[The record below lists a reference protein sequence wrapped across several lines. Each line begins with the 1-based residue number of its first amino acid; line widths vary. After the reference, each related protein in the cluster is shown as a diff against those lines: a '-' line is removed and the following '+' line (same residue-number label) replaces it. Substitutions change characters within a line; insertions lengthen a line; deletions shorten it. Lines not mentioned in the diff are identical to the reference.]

1 MKELKTLRRDIDE
14 IDDKIISLLIKRGEI
29 AHKIGE
35 IKKSKDVEFYAPAR
49 EKEIL
54 LKIKKLS
61 AGSKLP
67 KEALEEIFREILNA
81 SRSLEHKIRVCYF
94 GEEATFTHQA
104 AIKNFGLNAE
114 YIGTDTIADVFTEV
128 EKNRADYGVVP
139 VENSTEGA
147 VNHTL
152 DMFFDSDLKI
162 VSEINLKIEQC
173 LLAKKIIPL
182 KSITTV
188 YSHHQALAQ
197 VRNWLLRNLNEKVKI
212 IETLS
217 TAHAAKTISG
227 LPSTKKVAAVA
238 SAAAAKIYGLQI
250 LAKGIEDIPDNYTRF
265 LIIGKSI
272 NSHPTGS
279 DKTSVMVSIKD
290 RVGALHDIL
299 LAFKKYGINL
309 TKIESRPSKKKAWDY
324 VFFIDFIGHIEN
336 KNVRR
341 ALEAVS
347 ENARYLKILGSY
359 PRAD

>member
-1 MKELKTLRRDIDE
+1 MEEIKSLRKKIDAIDDE
-14 IDDKIISLLIKRGEI
+14 ILSLLLKRGNI
-29 AHKIGE
+29 AKKIGE
-35 IKKSKDVEFYAPAR
+35 IKKSNDADYYVPSR

-54 LKIKKLS
+54 LKIKQ
-61 AGSKLP
+61 LP
-67 KEALEEIFREILNA
+67 DTGKFPREALEEIFKEILNA
-81 SRSLEHKIRVCYF
+81 TRAIEHKIRVCYF

-104 AIKNFGLNAE
+104 AIKNFGLNAV
-114 YIGTDTIADVFTEV
+114 YRGADTISDVFLEV
-128 EKNRADYGVVP
+128 EKRRADYGVVP

-152 DMFFDSDLKI
+152 DMFFDSDAKI

-173 LLAKKIIPL
+173 LLAVKRIDL
-182 KSITTV
+182 KNITAV

-197 VRNWLLRNLNEKVKI
+197 TRNWLARNIPAGARI

-217 TAHAAKTISG
+217 TAHAAK
-227 LPSTKKVAAVA
+227 LVAKSPA
-238 SAAAAKIYGLQI
+238 SKRIAAIAGAAAAKIYGLEI
-250 LAKGIEDIPDNYTRF
+250 LARGIEDIPDNYTRF
-265 LIIGKSI
+265 LVIGKSV
-272 NSHPTGS
+272 NSNPSGH

-324 VFFIDFIGHIEN
+324 VFFIDFEGHIDN
-336 KNVRR
+336 KNVRL
-341 ALEAVS
+341 ALNNVS
-347 ENARYLKILGSY
+347 RNARYIKILGSY